1 MKKIIIFGF
10 LCILLFGSCVA
21 PLTHIPIFAIWTKIT
36 ERKIIYEEQIN
47 VDIPEYIQIS
57 SGLHSQ
63 NYILKFASFTKAYSY
78 TVPPVNLWIK
88 IDLLDRKIT
97 EIEILECKISAN
109 SKEYDIFTTSA
120 KDIHSSEYKSSFIN
134 NTSSFSAGKY
144 NGNFFSERKFMVN
157 NTPEEYF
164 DGFSVSFEKLPFDC
178 NKDDEIS
185 IAYKFIIR
193 DSNGQKEYNINTFYK
208 RKLQEK
214 TGVDENGEIWKEI
227 SYEEWEKYL

>member
-1 MKKIIIFGF
+1 MKRIIISGF
-10 LCILLFGSCVA
+10 LCLLLFGSCVA
-21 PLTHIPIFAIWTKIT
+21 PFTHIPIFAIWTKIT
-36 ERKIIYEEQIN
+36 ERRIIYEEQIN

-63 NYILKFASFTKAYSY
+63 NYKLKFASFINAYSY

-97 EIEILECKISAN
+97 EIEILECKLLAN

-120 KDIHSSEYKSSFIN
+120 KNIHSSEYKSSL
-134 NTSSFSAGKY
+134 SSFSAGRY

-185 IAYKFIIR
+185 ITYKFIIR
-193 DSNGQKEYNINTFYK
+193 DSDDQKEYNINTFYR
-208 RKLQEK
+208 RKLQER
-214 TGVDENGEIWKEI
+214 TGADENGEIWKEI
-227 SYEEWEKYL
+227 SYEEWGKYL